1 MWKDVIMLG
10 QQTEAV
16 VNYEVTKSWDWH
28 QVYANKK
35 SVRQSEAYQAAAV
48 GLKPELM
55 FEVRSIDYEQEER
68 VEFNGKLYEILRVYD
83 RGEVTELT
91 VSAMTGSEI

>member
-1 MWKDVIMLG
+1 MWKDVISLG
-10 QQTEAV
+10 QQVQATVKFEV
-16 VNYEVTKSWDWH
+16 VNTWSWRE
-28 QVYANKK
+28 VYANKK
-35 SVRQSEAYQAAAV
+35 SVRQSEVYQAAVA

-55 FEVRSIDYEQEER
+55 FEVQSIEYEQEER

>member
-1 MWKDVIMLG
+1 MLFCSASRCKPLLTSKWSIHG
-10 QQTEAV
+10 HGV
-16 VNYEVTKSWDWH
+16 K
-28 QVYANKK
+28 VYANKK
-35 SVRQSEAYQAAAV
+35 SVRQSEVYQAAVA

-55 FEVRSIDYEQEER
+55 FEVQSIEYEQEER

>member
-1 MWKDVIMLG
+1 MWRDVIMLG

-16 VNYEVTKSWDWH
+16 VNYEVTKSWIWH
-28 QVYANKK
+28 EVYANKK

-55 FEVRSIDYEQEER
+55 FEIRSIDYEQEER
-68 VEFNGKLYEILRVYD
+68 IDYNGKLYEISRVYD
-83 RGEVTELT
+83 RGEITEL
-91 VSAMTGSEI
+91 VCIAITGSEV